1 MPRYQGTVGFEEQSL
16 NGRKRKRGGERE
28 GERKSARERETH
40 KNGHFCQ
47 EKRALS

>member
-1 MPRYQGTVGFEEQSL
+1 MGGKERERE
-16 NGRKRKRGGERE
+16 RGGERERE